1 MIAGRPASIRLRKI
15 VRALASSSARGKGG
29 ARGGEGRRCAD
40 EAVALSRGDHPPSGC
55 GRVAVQVD
63 LQLGV
68 AVAAVLKAEGLELV
82 VPGGKTGWVQLHVTP
97 CVAGAV
103 LSAIDADEGS

>member
-1 MIAGRPASIRLRKI
+1 
-15 VRALASSSARGKGG
+15 
-29 ARGGEGRRCAD
+29 
-40 EAVALSRGDHPPSGC
+40 
-55 GRVAVQVD
+55 VD